1 MKIVADKVRK
11 AKDIKNNEFYS
22 LYEDIEKEMEFHKDH
37 LRGRVIYC
45 PCDDYRWSNFKKY
58 FYDHFK
64 DLGIKKLICTNYDLG
79 DGAYRYEYDGV
90 DETVTR
96 LKGNGDFRSEECTEI
111 KDMPDIVVVTNPPFS
126 LVIDFVDWLREDEIY
141 NKEMSLW

>member
-1 MKIVADKVRK
+1 MKITVDKIRRARDRK
-11 AKDIKNNEFYS
+11 VDEFYTRV
-22 LYEDIEKEMEFHKDH
+22 EDIEKEMEFHKDQ
-37 LRGRVIYC
+37 LRGRIIYC

-79 DGAYRYEYDGV
+79 DGAYRYEYDGEK
-90 DETVTR
+90 ETVTE
-96 LKGNGDFRSEECTEI
+96 LEGNGDFRSEECTAI

-126 LVIDFVDWLREDEIY
+126 LVRYFVDWLNEKKDEIG
-141 NKEMSLW
+141 LW